1 MKIIL
6 HLSPSGV
13 ALIKLDET
21 EAEAQRLPE
30 IGDLNSGVDATQ
42 A

>member
-1 MKIIL
+1 MKKNL
-6 HLSPSGV
+6 YLSPSGV
-13 ALIKLDET
+13 TPIKLDET

-30 IGDLNSGVDATQ
+30 LGDLNSGVDATQ